1 MSHSVHIK
9 QLSGVHNEVVVVDL
23 LQGKIF
29 KSWFNMQF
37 QLPYISIGICLTTWS
52 TNRQTSLCSS
62 WETRCQK
69 MYHQSVGGIYIA
81 YLTGVKVEEV

>member
-37 QLPYISIGICLTTWS
+37 QLPYDISQLA
-52 TNRQTSLCSS
+52 
-62 WETRCQK
+62 
-69 MYHQSVGGIYIA
+69 SVYLHDPLIDKQA
-81 YLTGVKVEEV
+81 YVLRERPGVKKRIIKVWEVYILHIWQV